1 MSAYEEHERKY
12 KRDTRILSG
21 LLKFVFPVLLGAS
34 IAALIWAI
42 VVVFEVLK

>member
-1 MSAYEEHERKY
+1 MNAYEKHEQEY
-12 KRDTRILSG
+12 KRDTRILNG
-21 LLKFVFPVLLGAS
+21 LLKFVFPMLLVVS